1 MNGRKIL
8 RTNQK
13 RELVSDRKAT
23 IFDGYRNCNVGI
35 SGKNIKM
42 LPKQNVAGAMKGYAE
57 DIYSFVKN
65 STELSDTKKKKKAT
79 MLMYRFIRIHPFP
92 DSNGRTSRAILNA
105 LSLDRNILVSFTKE
119 EKDEK

>member
-1 MNGRKIL
+1 
-8 RTNQK
+8 
-13 RELVSDRKAT
+13 
-23 IFDGYRNCNVGI
+23 
-35 SGKNIKM
+35 M

-57 DIYSFVKN
+57 DIYSFVNN
-65 STELSDTKKKKKAT
+65 STELSDTDYLKKAT